1 MLTFYAPLII
11 YLISFSIM
19 FITLF
24 RMEIGI
30 LFFITLVP
38 IIILMKKIATFP
50 GGNNM
55 ADFLLI
61 ALVIGWFLKA
71 GRENR
76 KIFESS
82 PINLVVVLV
91 IFGSIIN
98 LIRGYTFMALPYDIN
113 LVRLMTWKN
122 YMILP
127 VIYFIAMNNI
137 NKENLVKWIIIC
149 ICFSMLAMDF
159 NFHGTFR
166 WLKSYHYS
174 HDIRIAGAFSSLG
187 PNEMGI
193 FFSQFTFLLIGI
205 SYFLDDKKLRYSIFF
220 VCVCNM
226 YPIIYSYSRATY
238 MSVIAGLLTLGLLKD
253 RRLLLLL
260 FALIISYSAILPN
273 SVVERIDM
281 TFLDKQQTSEERLQS
296 SGFDVGGTTIE
307 VTGRIHLWEKATAY
321 FKRHPFLGIGFDTF
335 RHKEGWIT
343 HSLYMKILAE
353 QGLLGVIIF
362 LLFTMT
368 ILRQSYN
375 LFKYSKSKLGQGIG
389 LGFLTCVI
397 THLVGSVSG
406 DQSLYYN
413 LMAIYWLFLGIV
425 ASFNIHFVDNDRPLT
440 AESP

>member
-1 MLTFYAPLII
+1 
-11 YLISFSIM
+11 M
-19 FITLF
+19 FITLV
-24 RMEIGI
+24 RVEIGI

-38 IIILMKKIATFP
+38 IIVVMKKIITFP

-91 IFGSIIN
+91 VLGSIIN
-98 LIRGYTFMALPYDIN
+98 IIRGYTFMALPADIN
-113 LVRLMTWKN
+113 LTRLMTWKN

-127 VIYFIAMNNI
+127 LIYFVTI
-137 NKENLVKWIIIC
+137 NTIRKEDIVKWIIIC

-159 NFHGTFR
+159 NFHSTFK

-174 HDIRIAGAFSSLG
+174 HDLRISGAFSFLG
-187 PNEMGI
+187 PNEMGV
-193 FFSQFTFLLIGI
+193 FFAQFTFLLFGI
-205 SYFLDDKKLRYSIFF
+205 SYFFEDKKLRYLILF
-220 VCVCNM
+220 VCACNM
-226 YPIIYSYSRATY
+226 YPIIYSYSRTTY
-238 MSVIAGLLTLGLLKD
+238 MGVIAGLLTLGLLKD

-281 TFLDKQQTSEERLQS
+281 TFLDKQQTSEERLRS
-296 SGFDVGGTTIE
+296 SGFDVGGATIE
-307 VTGRIHLWEKATAY
+307 VTGRKQLWEKAIEY
-321 FKRHPFLGIGFDTF
+321 FKKHPFLGIGFDTF

-353 QGLLGVIIF
+353 QGLLGALIF
-362 LLFTMT
+362 LLFTIT

-375 LFKYSKSKLGQGIG
+375 LFKHSKNKLGQGIG
-389 LGFLTCVI
+389 LGFLTCEIV
-397 THLVGSVSG
+397 HLVGSISG
-406 DQSLYYN
+406 DQTLYYN
-413 LMAIYWLFLGIV
+413 LMAIHWLFMGIV
-425 ASFNIHFVDNDRPLT
+425 ASFNIHFVDNDKVS
-440 AESP
+440 AVM

>member
-1 MLTFYAPLII
+1 
-11 YLISFSIM
+11 M
-19 FITLF
+19 FVTLF
-24 RMEIGI
+24 RVEIGI
-30 LFFITLVP
+30 LFFITFIP
-38 IIILMKKIATFP
+38 IIVVMKKIATFP

-91 IFGSIIN
+91 VLGSIIN
-98 LIRGYTFMALPYDIN
+98 LMRGYTFMALPVDIN
-113 LVRLMTWKN
+113 LTRLMTWKN

-127 VIYFIAMNNI
+127 LIYFVTI
-137 NKENLVKWIIIC
+137 NTIRKEDIVKWIIIC

-159 NFHGTFR
+159 NFHSTFK

-174 HDIRIAGAFSSLG
+174 HDLRISGAFSFLG
-187 PNEMGI
+187 PNEMGV
-193 FFSQFTFLLIGI
+193 FFAQFTFLLFGI
-205 SYFLDDKKLRYSIFF
+205 SYFFEDKKLRYLILF
-220 VCVCNM
+220 VCACNM
-226 YPIIYSYSRATY
+226 YPIIYSYSRTTY
-238 MSVIAGLLTLGLLKD
+238 MGVIAGLLTLGLLKD

-281 TFLDKQQTSEERLQS
+281 TFLDKQQTSEERLRS
-296 SGFDVGGTTIE
+296 SGFDVGGATIE
-307 VTGRIHLWEKATAY
+307 VTGRKQLWEKAIEY
-321 FKRHPFLGIGFDTF
+321 FKKHPFLGIGFDTF

-353 QGLLGVIIF
+353 QGLLGALIF
-362 LLFTMT
+362 LLFTIT

-375 LFKYSKSKLGQGIG
+375 LFKHSKNKLGQGIG
-389 LGFLTCVI
+389 LGFLTCEIV
-397 THLVGSVSG
+397 HLVGSISG
-406 DQSLYYN
+406 DQTLYYN
-413 LMAIYWLFLGIV
+413 LMATYWLFMGIV
-425 ASFNIHFVDNDRPLT
+425 ASFNIHFVDDDGHLT
-440 AESP
+440 EKSP

>member
-1 MLTFYAPLII
+1 
-11 YLISFSIM
+11 
-19 FITLF
+19 
-24 RMEIGI
+24 
-30 LFFITLVP
+30 
-38 IIILMKKIATFP
+38 
-50 GGNNM
+50 M

-61 ALVIGWFLKA
+61 ALVIGCFLKA

-91 IFGSIIN
+91 VLGSIIN
-98 LIRGYTFMALPYDIN
+98 LIRGYTFMELTADIN
-113 LVRLMTWKN
+113 LTRLMTWKN

-127 VIYFIAMNNI
+127 LIYFVTINTI
-137 NKENLVKWIIIC
+137 NKENMVKWIIIC

-159 NFHGTFR
+159 NFHSTFK

-174 HDIRIAGAFSSLG
+174 HDIRISGAFSFLG

-193 FFSQFTFLLIGI
+193 FFSQFTLLLFGI
-205 SYFLDDKKLRYSIFF
+205 SYFLENKRLRYFTFF
-220 VCVCNM
+220 VCACNM

-296 SGFDVGGTTIE
+296 SGFDVGDTTIE
-307 VTGRIHLWEKATAY
+307 VTGRKHLWEKAIDY
-321 FKRHPFLGIGFDTF
+321 FEQHPFVGIGFDTF

-362 LLFTMT
+362 LLFAKT
-368 ILRQSYN
+368 ILQQSYK
-375 LFKYSKSKLGQGIG
+375 LFKHSKSKLGQGIG

-397 THLVGSVSG
+397 VHFVGSVSG
-406 DQSLYYN
+406 DQTLYYN
-413 LMAIYWLFLGIV
+413 LMAIYWVFMGIV
-425 ASFNIHFVDNDRPLT
+425 ASFNIHFVDNDEPLT
-440 AESP
+440 EESP